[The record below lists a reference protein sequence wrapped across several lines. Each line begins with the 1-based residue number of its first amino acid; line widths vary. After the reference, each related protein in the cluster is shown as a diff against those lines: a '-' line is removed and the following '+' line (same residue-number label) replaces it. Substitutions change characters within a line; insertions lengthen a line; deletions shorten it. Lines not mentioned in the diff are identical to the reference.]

1 MADRTVYGLNF
12 SENGWRMVD
21 QGSCVWVTVPGADV
35 HLQIREGQPAAIM
48 GAFAADFNA
57 YVEPLRDADSACWT
71 ATNSV
76 ASSNHLSGTAMDLNW
91 NSHPFRVADAGFD
104 QVKLATVRELLAFY
118 ENTIFWGNDWN
129 SPKDAMHFQMGYDTY
144 GSENVGRVQDFINRK
159 IRVDGFSTFR
169 RSGAVTPPPAPNA
182 STAADVLARAAG
194 IPASKAAEILP
205 TMVAGLKQAEC
216 TTPRRIAMFIAQTGT
231 ESAGFDATEEY
242 ASGAEYEGRCRDLGN
257 CSPGDGVKYK
267 GRTWIQVTG
276 KAHYREFSEWAHGH
290 GLVPTATYFV
300 DNPAA
305 LSDVKWAGIGAAW
318 YWTESRPMNQL
329 VDAGDGAKWGDYR
342 GFEAVTAAIN
352 GGTHGLADRQNR
364 FNRAIA
370 LGDQLLVLA
379 TDTPDLGDDE
389 LSAEDSRKIDLI
401 LQEVTKKFPSR
412 SPLRHLGEGVVDT
425 MAGFILNAD
434 GSEHVEICRLLAGYG
449 HPPTLALLR
458 EVAGADPVKY
468 PDRQEDAK
476 LAQAIL
482 AEATTTAVAPS
493 KAPEVATVA
502 AVPQIVYVDR
512 PATTEPSVTNIAVT
526 NSPESPTT
534 PGQLIGAAYDAL
546 AALPPDLS
554 PIEKASLTAVI
565 GVIQAKTE
573 GAPA

>member
-1 MADRTVYGLNF
+1 MGDRTVYGLNF

-21 QGSCVWVTVPGADV
+21 QGSCVWVKVPGTNV
-35 HLQIREGQPAAIM
+35 TLQIREGQPAAIM

-104 QVKLATVRELLAFY
+104 SGKLATVRELLAFY
-118 ENTIFWGNDWN
+118 EDTIFWGNDWN

-159 IRVDGFSTFR
+159 IRADGFSTFR
-169 RSGAVTPPPAPNA
+169 RGGAVTPPTPTPVSDQA
-182 STAADVLARAAG
+182 TVLARATS
-194 IPASKAAEILP
+194 IPTAKAAEILP
-205 TMVAGLKQAEC
+205 TVLAGLKLSDC
-216 TTPRRIAMFIAQTGT
+216 TNVNRIAMWLAQMGH
-231 ESAGFDATEEY
+231 ESASFVYTEEIAKNGRY
-242 ASGAEYEGRCRDLGN
+242 APYI
-257 CSPGDGVKYK
+257 
-267 GRTWIQVTG
+267 GRTWIQITWDYN
-276 KAHYREFSEWAHGH
+276 YRSFSQWCCDH
-290 GLVPTATYFV
+290 GLVPTPDYFV
-300 DNPAA
+300 QNYRELAD
-305 LSDVKWAGIGAAW
+305 LKWAGIGPAW
-318 YWTESRPMNQL
+318 YWTVARPQINSL
-329 VDAGDGAKWGDYR
+329 SDAR
-342 GFEAVTAAIN
+342 NLTAVTQAIN
-352 GGTHGLADRQNR
+352 GGQNGAADRKNR
-364 FNRAIA
+364 YDRAIA
-370 LGDQLLVLA
+370 LGDQLLTLIQTGD
-379 TDTPDLGDDE
+379 TDDMAQVPQDQWDRVYRE
-389 LSAEDSRKIDLI
+389 LTQRL
-401 LQEVTKKFPSR
+401 PSR
-412 SPLRHLGEGVVDT
+412 SPLRHLGEGLVDT
-425 MAGFILNAD
+425 MAGFILNTD

-482 AEATTTAVAPS
+482 AEATTTVVAPS

-502 AVPQIVYVDR
+502 AAPQIVYVDR
-512 PATTEPSVTNIAVT
+512 PAASEATPPTN
-526 NSPESPTT
+526 TT